1 MRRILLCTLLI
12 VFVRDPLAA
21 QDTSIVRRT
30 AGGFMVDFQDQDMRL
45 VISAL
50 AEAGGLNVS
59 YTNLPN
65 LRTTLRLSNPISQ
78 AEIGDVLRSIV
89 ESNGLRMTQDGSVI
103 RIERAAPT
111 TTTAT
116 RPAQVVQEPLLPFI
130 YRLRHANAVQL
141 AQTLTQ
147 VFSTA
152 GMRITGPMTIN
163 TAPPGR
169 GGGPGDAGNQGG
181 GRGRGGNIQ
190 PNPIER
196 AQEEVAAARQAVAQA
211 QGFAVLSQALA
222 NAGTGEVRVV
232 PEEST
237 NSLIVRATAADWLV
251 VQRVIQAVDLRPPQV
266 LIEVSIAEVR
276 RSADLDVGI
285 SGTGRYTKEGRTTP
299 TATLEREGE
308 APDARAFVLQLAGG
322 RGTIDFE
329 VAIRALEA
337 RGDVRILSL
346 PVIFGQNN
354 KEARLNVGSERP
366 FIQTFRTLPT
376 DQGVRDQIV
385 QYRDVGTQLTIIPTI
400 NPDGYVNLQVTQ
412 TANTATN
419 EIQFGAPVINK
430 REASTQIFVRDGQT
444 AVIGG
449 LADTQRERVRSGL
462 PVLSR
467 IPWLGAL
474 FGATRE
480 TDIVSELFLFLTPHV
495 VQSDDDMDRVREAIK
510 ENTELLRNLELR
522 PIVPPNPAGPV
533 RLPPSTTPPP
543 AAPPAEPLMDDA
555 VERHRPPDG
564 SVAEMVA
571 MRPTP
576 IGER

>member
-12 VFVRDPLAA
+12 VFASDPLAA

-30 AGGFMVDFQDQDMRL
+30 SGGFMVDFQDQDMRL

-78 AEIGDVLRSIV
+78 AEIADVLRSIV
-89 ESNGLRMTQDGSVI
+89 ESNGLRMTMDGSVI
-103 RIERAAPT
+103 RIERAAPVPT
-111 TTTAT
+111 TPQ
-116 RPAQVVQEPLLPFI
+116 RPVQAVQEPLLPFI

-141 AQTLTQ
+141 AQTLNQ
-147 VFSTA
+147 VFSFGA
-152 GMRITGPMTIN
+152 RVPTGGVTIN
-163 TAPPGR
+163 VPAQGR
-169 GGGPGDAGNQGG
+169 AGGPGGGNQPGNQGG
-181 GRGRGGNIQ
+181 GRGNIQ
-190 PNPIER
+190 PGPIEIGPD
-196 AQEEVAAARQAVAQA
+196 AAAARQAIAQA
-211 QGFAVLSQALA
+211 QQNITLFNQALA
-222 NAGTGEVRVV
+222 NASTGEVRVV

-237 NSLIVRATAADWLV
+237 NSLIVRATAADWQV

-276 RSADLDVGI
+276 RSADLSLGVSG
-285 SGTGRYTKEGRTTP
+285 SGTYTKEGRTTP
-299 TATLEREGE
+299 SATAELPGE
-308 APDARAFVLQLAGG
+308 IDPRAFVLELAGG
-322 RGTIDFE
+322 RGTIDFN
-329 VAIRALEA
+329 VAIQALSA

-400 NPDGYVNLQVTQ
+400 NPDGYVNLQVSQ
-412 TANTATN
+412 TANNATN

-430 REASTQIFVRDGQT
+430 REAVTQIFVRDGQT

-449 LADTQRERVRSGL
+449 LADTQRERTRTGL
-462 PVLSR
+462 PFLSR

-474 FGATRE
+474 FGTTRN

-533 RLPPSTTPPP
+533 QLPTRPAPPP
-543 AAPPAEPLMDDA
+543 ATPS
-555 VERHRPPDG
+555 ERPFSELTATSR
-564 SVAEMVA
+564 
-571 MRPTP
+571 
-576 IGER
+576 

>member
-1 MRRILLCTLLI
+1 MRTIVLCTLLI
-12 VFVRDPLAA
+12 AIAGGPLAA
-21 QDTSIVRRT
+21 QDTTIVRRT
-30 AGGFMVDFQDQDMRL
+30 SGGTFMVDFQDQDMRL

-78 AEIGDVLRSIV
+78 AEIAEVLRSIV

-103 RIERAAPT
+103 RIERNLPISTNQA
-111 TTTAT
+111 
-116 RPAQVVQEPLLPFI
+116 RPAQAVQEPLLPFI

-141 AQTLTQ
+141 AQTLNQ

-152 GMRITGPMTIN
+152 GMRVTGPVNIN
-163 TAPPGR
+163 TAPQQGR
-169 GGGPGDAGNQGG
+169 GGGAGNVGGRGGGAGNQGG
-181 GRGRGGNIQ
+181 GRGGNLQ

-196 AQEEVAAARQAVAQA
+196 GQQEAAAARQQLAAQV
-211 QGFAVLSQALA
+211 QGLTVLSQALA

-237 NSLIVRATAADWLV
+237 NSLIVRATAADWEV
-251 VQRVIQAVDLRPPQV
+251 VRRVIQAVDLRPPQV

-276 RSADLDVGI
+276 RSADLSFGV
-285 SGTGRYTKEGRTTP
+285 SGTASRTRDGQRTP
-299 TATLEREGE
+299 TASAELPGDID
-308 APDARAFVLQLAGG
+308 PRAFVLELAGG
-322 RGTIDFE
+322 HGTIDYTL
-329 VAIRALEA
+329 AIQALAA

-412 TANTATN
+412 TANNATN

-430 REASTQIFVRDGQT
+430 REAATQIFVRDGQT

-449 LADTQRERVRSGL
+449 LADTQRERTRTGI
-462 PVLSR
+462 PILSS

-474 FGATRE
+474 FGTTRD

-495 VQSDDDMDRVREAIK
+495 VQTDDDIDRVREAIK
-510 ENTELLRNLELR
+510 ENTELLRSLELKS
-522 PIVPPNPAGPV
+522 IVPPNPAGTL
-533 RLPPSTTPPP
+533 RLPPPATPPP
-543 AAPPAEPLMDDA
+543 TLHDA
-555 VERHRPPDG
+555 G
-564 SVAEMVA
+564 NS
-571 MRPTP
+571 PT
-576 IGER
+576 GAR